1 MKKLSLIF
9 LFALT
14 ALFSKSVEDPH
25 HAAANF
31 IASRGLN
38 IKLADACSEITKNGS
53 VLAYAFSC
61 DPSGYVV
68 VSADDRLI
76 PVIAYSDN
84 SEFEPDSPISELIK
98 NDLESRLSNIDKMD
112 NDAADKVKMRWL
124 DLLSDNTP
132 KPKLDQ
138 WPPDGS
144 TSTGGWTETR
154 WNQTPPYNKF
164 CPMDLSTSTR
174 SYTGCPATAMSQ
186 ILFYHR
192 TVNGTRFEY
201 RRDRYYHNYT
211 QDFWIDDASATY
223 DFLDFDE
230 VNVYLDSI
238 DSKWAEGRELS
249 SDDIAALNWAC
260 GIATKSVFSSSGSGT
275 FGVDQAY
282 DAFIRFGFSTAI
294 LLDSSYDDKTIKTKM
309 ADNIKIGLPV
319 HLATVN
325 ETWTSGHNVVCDGYN
340 SDDYFRL
347 NFGWGGSAD
356 GWYSLPEG
364 FPYSLTVFEGIVAD
378 INLPTGIE
386 EPSTVASEFELF
398 QNYPNPFNPATEI
411 KFSLADNS
419 KVNLSV
425 YNTKGQLVRT
435 LLDGKTEKG
444 YHTVNFDASELN
456 SGMYLYRIDVNG
468 NAQIRKMIML
478 K

>member
-25 HAAANF
+25 RAAANF

-61 DPSGYVV
+61 GTSGYVV

-164 CPMDLSTSTR
+164 CPMDLSSNTR

-201 RRDRYYHNYT
+201 RRDRYYH
-211 QDFWIDDASATY
+211 
-223 DFLDFDE
+223 
-230 VNVYLDSI
+230 
-238 DSKWAEGRELS
+238 
-249 SDDIAALNWAC
+249 
-260 GIATKSVFSSSGSGT
+260 
-275 FGVDQAY
+275 
-282 DAFIRFGFSTAI
+282 
-294 LLDSSYDDKTIKTKM
+294 
-309 ADNIKIGLPV
+309 
-319 HLATVN
+319 
-325 ETWTSGHNVVCDGYN
+325 
-340 SDDYFRL
+340 
-347 NFGWGGSAD
+347 
-356 GWYSLPEG
+356 
-364 FPYSLTVFEGIVAD
+364 
-378 INLPTGIE
+378 
-386 EPSTVASEFELF
+386 
-398 QNYPNPFNPATEI
+398 
-411 KFSLADNS
+411 
-419 KVNLSV
+419 
-425 YNTKGQLVRT
+425 
-435 LLDGKTEKG
+435 
-444 YHTVNFDASELN
+444 
-456 SGMYLYRIDVNG
+456 
-468 NAQIRKMIML
+468 
-478 K
+478 